1 LAGTAGVAAI
11 APAGRK
17 FGMQDLWRMALWG
30 MAAAAAL
37 LLVAY
42 ASTTET
48 GRHRIALAAGELHA
62 LIRSSSAKPVR
73 PLDAKEGQ
81 KLAESVRLLSTDR
94 DRVAARIT
102 TLERSV
108 DSITGSIARVEKA
121 ALAAQRPL
129 PQALAAPAD
138 PASPAGAAP
147 EGVTSSIDQGAIPLP
162 PRTPAAAQMQTPP
175 SGAVARAEFGLDI
188 GSARTLEGLRALWT
202 AALQRHAAQLD
213 GLQPIIHLRERP
225 RPAGLELR
233 LVAGPIP
240 NAAAAARLCARLS
253 AAGALCQPAVFDGQR
268 LAVR

>member
-1 LAGTAGVAAI
+1 
-11 APAGRK
+11 
-17 FGMQDLWRMALWG
+17 MEDLWRMALWG

-37 LLVAY
+37 LLVAF

-48 GRHRIALAAGELHA
+48 GRHRIALAAGELHT
-62 LIRSSSAKPVR
+62 LIRSSRAKPVR

-81 KLAESVRLLSTDR
+81 KLAEAVRLLSADR
-94 DRVAARIT
+94 ERVAARIT

-108 DSITGSIARVEKA
+108 DTITGSIARVEKA
-121 ALAAQRPL
+121 ALAVQRPL
-129 PQALAAPAD
+129 PQGPAAPA
-138 PASPAGAAP
+138 ARSPSVGAAA
-147 EGVTSSIDQGAIPLP
+147 EGVTSSIDQAAVPLP
-162 PRTPAAAQMQTPP
+162 PRSPAAAQLQTSP
-175 SGAVARAEFGLDI
+175 SSEMARAEFGLDI

-240 NAAAAARLCARLS
+240 NAAAAARLCALLS
-253 AAGALCQPAVFDGQR
+253 AAGAVCQPAMFDGQR